1 MKNFAHFY
9 GYDNIDFYRPLLHTN
24 YFNILEGTEHGD
36 DPYIE
41 LIAENEKELMLAME
55 EVHKVSTS
63 LGYSIDDAYTKLNN
77 LWEGETDSIWDIYD
91 EEIGKRVGEYFDS
104 LFKQAIV

>member
-1 MKNFAHFY
+1 M
-9 GYDNIDFYRPLLHTN
+9 LHTN
-24 YFNILEGTEHGD
+24 YFNILEGTEHGED
-36 DPYIE
+36 FYIE

-104 LFKQAIV
+104 LFK